1 MKTPEKISST
11 KKKICESCKMK
22 KACGDLPGFCLFVYY
37 GLIALVVVS
46 LLYLLIT
53 MEL

>member
-1 MKTPEKISST
+1 
-11 KKKICESCKMK
+11 MK

-37 GLIALVVVS
+37 GLIALVVIS
-46 LLYLLIT
+46 LLYMLIT

>member
-1 MKTPEKISST
+1 
-11 KKKICESCKMK
+11 MK

-37 GLIALVVVS
+37 GLIALVVIA